1 MNIIGQNDL
10 PRWNSLIMQWQ
21 LPASLCCRR
30 DNGLP
35 FEETLLYLRMESGDP
50 TVLGNNWD
58 NSLYIAAGKD
68 PFILI
73 EKAVAAAAQLSGGA
87 QQRQDKQQPDS
98 LNWFGWCTWD
108 AYYSKVSAR
117 GKQACEHHSRW
128 PIAAE
133 HVPGCVVHAKFCP
146 SVTAKAVQALRHAI
160 RHKLSLI
167 RGQCKARLCFPLE
180 TVSKYRCMPTLHVHS
195 HHTDNCHN
203 QHDLLRPKLLLPCN
217 FACRAS

>member
-1 MNIIGQNDL
+1 MTSMKWSIWIANMMLLECIFKWFL
-10 PRWNSLIMQWQ
+10 Y
-21 LPASLCCRR
+21 CRR

-50 TVLGNNWD
+50 TVLGSRWD
-58 NSLYIAAGKD
+58 NSLYIAAGND

-117 GKQACEHHSRW
+117 GKQAL
-128 PIAAE
+128 A
-133 HVPGCVVHAKFCP
+133 
-146 SVTAKAVQALRHAI
+146 
-160 RHKLSLI
+160 
-167 RGQCKARLCFPLE
+167 
-180 TVSKYRCMPTLHVHS
+180 
-195 HHTDNCHN
+195 HT
-203 QHDLLRPKLLLPCN
+203 
-217 FACRAS
+217 